1 MYEALRLGC
10 VGRDP
15 MQDSINICDTSK
27 PRCFIDCK
35 YVFYICDTPDS
46 RFDFKITD
54 VALNSELS
62 HTFLW
67 VLVQLESRGC
77 TSKLI
82 AIPDQ
87 MFALHLGQSVLEGVG
102 VCMICGRDCR
112 PGQSPTKLLCK
123 LIVDDSCCSS
133 VLQETKT
140 RAMISCTRGGISS
153 RIEIEEIPWA

>member
-1 MYEALRLGC
+1 
-10 VGRDP
+10 
-15 MQDSINICDTSK
+15 MQDTIHICDTSK
-27 PRCFIDCK
+27 PRCFLVCK
-35 YVFYICDTPDS
+35 HVFYTCDTANS

-54 VALNSELS
+54 VALNSALS

-77 TSKLI
+77 TNKLI

-87 MFALHLGQSVLEGVG
+87 MLALHLGQSVLEGVG
-102 VCMICGRDCR
+102 VCMICGRHCR
-112 PGQSPTKLLCK
+112 PGQSRTKLLCK

-133 VLQETKT
+133 VLQEKKT
-140 RAMISCTRGGISS
+140 RAMISCASGGISS